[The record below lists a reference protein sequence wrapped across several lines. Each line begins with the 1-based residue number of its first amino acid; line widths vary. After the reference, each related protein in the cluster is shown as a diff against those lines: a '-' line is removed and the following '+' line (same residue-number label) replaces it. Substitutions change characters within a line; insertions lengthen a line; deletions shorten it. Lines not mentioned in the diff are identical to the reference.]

1 MRTPFPKMAVL
12 LHCNSAKGSCGLGTM
27 CCAVDLEVLKRSGSD
42 SEKRHAVRIMPVI
55 EKQHLLLV
63 TLLLVNAAA
72 MEALP
77 IFIDKVCPRSGAWP
91 PVLHG
96 NIQPRSAR
104 PSLVAIGTDHN
115 FWCSLL
121 ILSQPSCFP

>member
-1 MRTPFPKMAVL
+1 
-12 LHCNSAKGSCGLGTM
+12 M
-27 CCAVDLEVLKRSGSD
+27 CRAVDLEVLKRSGSD

-77 IFIDKVCPRSGAWP
+77 IFIDKVCP
-91 PVLHG
+91 PVPGHQSCLDTANLGQHQALCHG
-96 NIQPRSAR
+96 Y
-104 PSLVAIGTDHN
+104 
-115 FWCSLL
+115 
-121 ILSQPSCFP
+121 

>member
-1 MRTPFPKMAVL
+1 MVRTPFPEMTLLCVATVL
-12 LHCNSAKGSCGLGTM
+12 QGSRGLGTM
-27 CCAVDLEVLKRSGSD
+27 CFAVDLEVLKRSGSD

-77 IFIDKVCPRSGAWP
+77 IFIDKVCPRLRLATSLAG
-91 PVLHG
+91 
-96 NIQPRSAR
+96 IQRTSVGTTE
-104 PSLVAIGTDHN
+104 PSRH
-115 FWCSLL
+115 
-121 ILSQPSCFP
+121 